1 MTDQIFPI
9 LTNSLIISA
18 LVFLGVWFISIVKKD
33 ASIVDILWGPAC
45 AIPSVVTYTT
55 VSTGHPQQLLLVSLV
70 SIWALRLG
78 LYLGKRNLPH
88 GEDYRYVKMRKQA
101 GGDKAFIIK
110 SLWFVFGMQCLL
122 SWLISFPVQLG
133 LLGLEG
139 QTISVVAYIGAA
151 FWLIGI
157 FFETVGDYQLAK
169 FKKDPVNKGRLM
181 TQGLWAW
188 TRHPNYFGDAMVWS
202 GLTIIALDSP
212 FGIYTIFSPVIMI
225 FFLVKVSGKAL
236 TELHMV
242 KKYPEYEA
250 YKTSTSGFIPMP
262 PK

>member
-1 MTDQIFPI
+1 
-9 LTNSLIISA
+9 
-18 LVFLGVWFISIVKKD
+18 
-33 ASIVDILWGPAC
+33 
-45 AIPSVVTYTT
+45 
-55 VSTGHPQQLLLVSLV
+55 
-70 SIWALRLG
+70 
-78 LYLGKRNLPH
+78 
-88 GEDYRYVKMRKQA
+88 
-101 GGDKAFIIK
+101 
-110 SLWFVFGMQCLL
+110 MQCLL